1 MSPTHVISNVE
12 RLIDEI
18 NRIHTGYHERVSKLY
33 GGNLPNLSKTLRH
46 LDVNFVLQYRL
57 NLHESIND
65 YLIRS
70 DIGALPLAYYYRVKT
85 TESVLDKIRR
95 FSERES
101 GYPANKVLN
110 DIFGVRIIADSAL
123 MEEIHAALDEWVSTK
138 GLKNWYVQEKNG
150 YIGTHVYFNQKNNL
164 FFPWELQIWDK
175 ADALKNIESH
185 ERDKRLFV

>member
-1 MSPTHVISNVE
+1 MSPAHEISNVE

-18 NRIHTGYHERVSKLY
+18 NRIHARYHERVSKLY
-33 GGNLPNLSKTLRH
+33 GGNLPNLSKMLRH
-46 LDVNFVLQYRL
+46 LDIDFVLQYRL

-85 TESVLDKIRR
+85 TESVFDKICR

-101 GYPANKVLN
+101 GYPVNKVLN

-138 GLKNWYVQEKNG
+138 G
-150 YIGTHVYFNQKNNL
+150 
-164 FFPWELQIWDK
+164 
-175 ADALKNIESH
+175 
-185 ERDKRLFV
+185 